1 MTSVVEARNPR
12 TGQVDWRRPATTV
25 RSLHEAVA
33 RARAAQVAWRALGAK
48 GRSEVLGALSD
59 AIGRRREALVSAL
72 VADTGRQRESA
83 MEVDG
88 VLGLIATW
96 RSLAERALA
105 TPPRRRSQT
114 ARGVEIVTEPE
125 PLGVVGLLTPWNFPL
140 LLGLVDA
147 IPALLAGCSVV
158 AKPSEVTP
166 RFTEPLAEAIGE
178 VPELADCAMLVL
190 GGPELGSAL
199 CEVVDAIALTGSVA
213 TGRAVA
219 ARAARRLIPCFLEL
233 GGKDPAIVLAGA
245 DLERAARAIVF
256 GATSNAGQACQSI
269 ERVYVE
275 RPVAAALTER
285 IVGLAEGLGIDWP
298 DPARGGIGPIISP
311 HQVDVLRAH
320 LDDAFSKGARAL
332 TGGRFEHHGGTWLPP
347 TVLVDVDHTMAVM
360 REETFGPVIPLMAVR
375 DADEAVALANDTD
388 YGLSAAVFAPD
399 QARGVALARRLRAG
413 AVSIDDAAL
422 TAVVYDAEK
431 QALGC
436 SGLGPPRFGLDGLRR
451 FTRARAFL
459 LADAT
464 MSDPW
469 WPAALS
475 TPTPPGSPG
484 PGTNVR

>member
-1 MTSVVEARNPR
+1 MTVLVEARNPR
-12 TGQVDWRRPATTV
+12 TGEVDWRRPATTLA
-25 RSLHEAVA
+25 SLHEAVA
-33 RARAAQVAWRALGAK
+33 RARAAQPAWTALGAS
-48 GRSEVLGALSD
+48 GRSGALSALAD
-59 AIGRRREALVSAL
+59 AIERRREALTDAL
-72 VADTGRQRESA
+72 VADTGRRRESA

-114 ARGVEIVTEPE
+114 AECVDVVTELE
-125 PLGVVGLLTPWNFPL
+125 PLGVVGVLTPWNFPL

-147 IPALLAGCSVV
+147 VPALLAGCTAV

-166 RFTEPLAEAIGE
+166 RFVEPLADAIGA
-178 VPELADCAMLVL
+178 VPELADCLTLVL

-199 CEVVDAIALTGSVA
+199 CEAVDAIALTGSVA

-219 ARAARRLIPCFLEL
+219 AVAARRLVPCFLEL

-275 RPVAAALTER
+275 RPVAAALIAR
-285 IVGLAEGLGIDWP
+285 AVGLAQALGIDWP
-298 DPARGGIGPIISP
+298 DPDRGGIGPIISA

-320 LDDAFSKGARAL
+320 LDDAFAKGARAL

-360 REETFGPVIPLMAVR
+360 REETFGPVIPIMTVE
-375 DADEAVALANDTD
+375 DADEAVAYANDTD
-388 YGLSAAVFAPD
+388 YGLSAAVFAAD
-399 QARGVALARRLRAG
+399 QAAGIALAHRLTAG
-413 AVSIDDAAL
+413 AVSVDDASL

-431 QALGC
+431 QASGC
-436 SGLGPPRFGLDGLRR
+436 SGLGPPRFGPEGLRR
-451 FTRARAFL
+451 FTRARAL
-459 LADAT
+459 LVAGAT
-464 MSDPW
+464 VPDPW
-469 WPAALS
+469 WPPALRDPS
-475 TPTPPGSPG
+475 RPLGPGSG
-484 PGTNVR
+484 PAGT